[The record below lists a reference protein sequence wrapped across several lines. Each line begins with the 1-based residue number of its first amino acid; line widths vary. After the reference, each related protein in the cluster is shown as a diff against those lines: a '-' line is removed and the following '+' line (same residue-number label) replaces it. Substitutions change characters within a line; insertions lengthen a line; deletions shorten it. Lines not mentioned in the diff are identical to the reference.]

1 MVRSA
6 KLVLYITGIPR
17 FYMVL
22 WFKWGQ
28 WGDIAPHSLGHLCM
42 VDGGN
47 NGISSDKQ
55 QNCIDKND
63 GNESYIS

>member
-1 MVRSA
+1 
-6 KLVLYITGIPR
+6 
-17 FYMVL
+17 MVL